1 MRMEELRA
9 GLFGYRK
16 DSVYQLI
23 ASMEEDFS
31 SKLMEKDTQHNRAMQ
46 DAQAKIADL
55 EAELRTLREE
65 SLSSRRSQDMIAE
78 TLVDAQLY
86 AQKLREESAA
96 REQELRDRLQEEA
109 RRQSARLSDYAR
121 QLTQLRGTI
130 QTLLQELDARAQE
143 AEEQIAS
150 AAESAPDPELNLT
163 LFLKKTGTEE

>member
-1 MRMEELRA
+1 
-9 GLFGYRK
+9 
-16 DSVYQLI
+16 
-23 ASMEEDFS
+23 
-31 SKLMEKDTQHNRAMQ
+31 
-46 DAQAKIADL
+46 
-55 EAELRTLREE
+55 
-65 SLSSRRSQDMIAE
+65 MIAE

-130 QTLLQELDARAQE
+130 QTLLQELDARVQE

>member
-55 EAELRTLREE
+55 ETELRTLREE
-65 SLSSRRSQDMIAE
+65 HLSGRKNQDMIAE

-96 REQELRDRLQEEA
+96 RE
-109 RRQSARLSDYAR
+109 
-121 QLTQLRGTI
+121 
-130 QTLLQELDARAQE
+130 
-143 AEEQIAS
+143 
-150 AAESAPDPELNLT
+150 
-163 LFLKKTGTEE
+163 